1 MQVPLVV
8 LAWSHLRPAAS
19 RIRWTVREP
28 AMKLPS
34 VFDVDGMRGELLLTL
49 ALSFPSPACLAAD
62 NRYWTMWKLP
72 MFGCTD
78 PGQVLQEV
86 DECTRAFPN
95 AYIRLVAFD
104 ATRQVQVTGE

>member
-1 MQVPLVV
+1 
-8 LAWSHLRPAAS
+8 
-19 RIRWTVREP
+19 
-28 AMKLPS
+28 
-34 VFDVDGMRGELLLTL
+34 
-49 ALSFPSPACLAAD
+49 
-62 NRYWTMWKLP
+62 MWKLP

-104 ATRQVQVTGE
+104 ATRQVQITGE